1 MRIAVIARSETTKQ
15 SIPAPIRARW
25 RDCFAPLAMTVL
37 VASAS
42 VTPAIAQNFSTP
54 DVDRLILNE
63 RGGVRDATGWG
74 DDILAAL
81 ADNKFQPSRENI
93 CSVIAIASQES
104 GFNAN
109 PAVPGLGKIADK
121 AVREKLG
128 KIPILGAKAYDMLD
142 GMPDARHSFIK
153 RVRAARTERDLDLA
167 YRALVEYGAGK
178 SSLDGL
184 LHWGLLDKWIE
195 EYNQI
200 STVGSMQVSVAF
212 ALNNARGEHWR
223 PITHAESNAV
233 RDRLYTRAG
242 GLYYGA
248 RQLLGYETGYDQKIF
263 RFADYNAG
271 RYSSRNAAFQ
281 AIVAKLSGHK
291 VATDGDLLSYDKVGR
306 ARADVTNSETAL
318 RALIERHAL
327 DIDNVALRRDLVSEK
342 SKDFT
347 NTRTWSA
354 VRALYRRVTGK
365 DPAFAQVP
373 GIQLK
378 SVKIKSKM
386 TTAIFADRVNRRYG
400 KCMALASQ
408 MQNRPILMAPRWFW
422 PD

>member
-1 MRIAVIARSETTKQ
+1 MQ
-15 SIPAPIRARW
+15 
-25 RDCFAPLAMTVL
+25 
-37 VASAS
+37 
-42 VTPAIAQNFSTP
+42 PAIASKARRSRRVLDSCAVALLATLGFSCAAPASAQSFTPP
-54 DVDRLILNE
+54 DVARLILNE
-63 RGGVRDATGWG
+63 RGGVRDAVGWG
-74 DDILAAL
+74 EDILAAL
-81 ADNKFQPSRENI
+81 ADNKFPQTRENI
-93 CSVIAIASQES
+93 CSVIAVTSQES
-104 GFNAN
+104 GFDAN
-109 PAVPGLGKIADK
+109 PSVPNLGALADK

-128 KIPILGAKAYDMLD
+128 KIPILGAKAYDML
-142 GMPDARHSFIK
+142 GSMPDARNSFIK

-184 LHWGLLDKWIE
+184 LQWGLLDKWVE

-212 ALNNARGEHWR
+212 AQNVERGEHWR
-223 PITHAESNAV
+223 PMTHGESNAV

-248 RQLLGYETGYDQKIF
+248 RQLLGYESGYDQKIY

-281 AIVAKLSGHK
+281 AIIGKLSGHR
-291 VATDGDLLSYDKVGR
+291 VATDGDMLSYDKVGR
-306 ARADVTNSETAL
+306 VKADVTNTETAL
-318 RALIERHAL
+318 RALVEHYRL
-327 DIDNVALRRDLVSEK
+327 GIDDAALRRDLVQEK

-347 NTRTWSA
+347 GTQTWRA
-354 VRALYRRVTGK
+354 VRDLYTRVTHK
-365 DPAFAQVP
+365 APPFAQVP

-378 SVKIKSKM
+378 SIKIKSKM
-386 TTAIFADRVNRRYG
+386 TTAIFAQSVNRRYG
-400 KCMALASQ
+400 KCMALALQ
-408 MQNRPILMAPRWFW
+408 MQNRPVLMAPRWFW

>member
-1 MRIAVIARSETTKQ
+1 M
-15 SIPAPIRARW
+15 
-25 RDCFAPLAMTVL
+25 DCFAALAMTAL
-37 VASAS
+37 VQVAPSSAAAQTF
-42 VTPAIAQNFSTP
+42 TPP
-54 DVDRLILNE
+54 DVARLILNE

-74 DDILAAL
+74 EDILAAL
-81 ADNKFQPSRENI
+81 ADNKFPATRENI
-93 CSVIAIASQES
+93 CAVIAVASQES
-104 GFNAN
+104 SFNAN
-109 PAVPGLGKIADK
+109 PAVPNLGKIADR

-142 GMPDARHSFIK
+142 SMPDARHSFIK
-153 RVRAARTERDLDLA
+153 RIRAARTERDLDLA

-178 SSLDGL
+178 SALDGL
-184 LHWGLLDKWIE
+184 LHWGLLDNWVE

-212 ALNNARGEHWR
+212 ALNAERGEHWR

-242 GLYYGA
+242 GLYFGA
-248 RQLLGYETGYDQKIF
+248 RQLLGYETGYDQKMF

-281 AIVAKLSGHK
+281 AIVGKLSGHRIA
-291 VATDGDLLSYDKVGR
+291 VDGDLLSYDKVGR
-306 ARADVTNSETAL
+306 VKSDVTNSETAL
-318 RALIERHAL
+318 RALIEHYRL
-327 DIDNVALRRDLVSEK
+327 GIDDAALRRDLLLEK

-347 NTRTWSA
+347 TTPTWRA
-354 VRALYRRVTGK
+354 VRALHQRVTGK
-365 DPAFAQVP
+365 EPAFAQVP
-373 GIQLK
+373 GIQLR

-386 TTAIFADRVNRRYG
+386 TTAIFADSVNRRYG
-400 KCMALASQ
+400 KCMALALQ
-408 MQNRPILMAPRWFW
+408 MQNRPVLMAPRWFW

>member
-1 MRIAVIARSETTKQ
+1 MHVAVIARNEVTKQ
-15 SIPAPIRARW
+15 SRAGARLF
-25 RDCFAPLAMTVL
+25 DCFAALAMTAL
-37 VASAS
+37 IPSSAL
-42 VTPAIAQNFSTP
+42 AQTFAPP
-54 DVDRLILNE
+54 DVARLILNE
-63 RGGVRDATGWG
+63 RGGVRDAFGWG
-74 DDILAAL
+74 GDILAAL
-81 ADNKFQPSRENI
+81 ADNKFPQTRENI
-93 CSVIAIASQES
+93 CSVIAVASQES
-104 GFNAN
+104 GFNEN
-109 PAVPGLGKIADK
+109 PAVPNLGAIADR

-128 KIPILGAKAYDMLD
+128 KIPILGAKAYDML
-142 GMPDARHSFIK
+142 GQMPDARNSFIK

-184 LHWGLLDKWIE
+184 LQWGLLDKWVE

-212 ALNNARGEHWR
+212 ALNVERGEHWR
-223 PITHAESNAV
+223 PITHGESNAV

-242 GLYYGA
+242 GLYFGA
-248 RQLLGYETGYDQKIF
+248 RQLLGYESGYDQKIF

-291 VATDGDLLSYDKVGR
+291 IATDGDLLSYDKLGR
-306 ARADVTNSETAL
+306 VKADVTGSETAL
-318 RALIERHAL
+318 RALIEHYRL
-327 DIDNVALRRDLVSEK
+327 GIDDAALRRDLVGEK

-347 NTRTWSA
+347 TTRTWA
-354 VRALYRRVTGK
+354 EVRALYTRVTGK
-365 DPAFAQVP
+365 QPAFAQVP
-373 GIQLK
+373 GIQLR

-386 TTAIFADRVNRRYG
+386 TTAIFAASVNRRYA
-400 KCMALASQ
+400 KCMTLALQ
-408 MQNRPILMAPRWFW
+408 MQNRPVLMAPRLFW